1 MKLEKAEEKRKR
13 EKDERKREKQGR
25 RENQRL
31 AEEKRKTLRLRAKV
45 NERYNDNT
53 SAVE

>member
-1 MKLEKAEEKRKR
+1 VNEAREKLKRK
-13 EKDERKREKQGR
+13 EKERKREKQGR

-45 NERYNDNT
+45 NERYNDST